1 MTHRGMIMLDARILF
16 GAVAVSVALGGCG
29 SSGTGS
35 GLSTASVLGEA
46 PASATGEN
54 PGINKADP
62 MARPVQVAWT
72 AARAQKCGFNFD
84 GARLKTNYIAFEQSQ
99 GADAAKLGNITKSYD
114 MTVAKIKGS
123 LADQEGY
130 CTEKKSSI
138 IKADLQR
145 HLAGNYE
152 PNFPEDKT
160 VSGNIFT
167 KANDTTDQG
176 RFDAK
181 TIWKDLEDKKNGT
194 KRAGE

>member
-1 MTHRGMIMLDARILF
+1 MLDARILI
-16 GAVAVSVALGGCG
+16 GTLAVSLALGGCG
-29 SSGTGS
+29 SSGGGS

-46 PASATGEN
+46 PASASGEN
-54 PGINKADP
+54 PGITKADP

-72 AARAQKCGFNFD
+72 AARAEKCGFNFD
-84 GARLKTNYIAFEQSQ
+84 QARLKANYIAYEQAQ
-99 GADAAKLGNITKSYD
+99 GADTAKLGNITKSYD
-114 MTVAKIKGS
+114 LTVTKIKGS
-123 LADQEGY
+123 LAGQEGY
-130 CTEKKSSI
+130 CSEKKSTA

-152 PNFPEDKT
+152 PNFPEDKKAT
-160 VSGNIFT
+160 GNIFT
-167 KANDTTDQG
+167 TAADTTVQD